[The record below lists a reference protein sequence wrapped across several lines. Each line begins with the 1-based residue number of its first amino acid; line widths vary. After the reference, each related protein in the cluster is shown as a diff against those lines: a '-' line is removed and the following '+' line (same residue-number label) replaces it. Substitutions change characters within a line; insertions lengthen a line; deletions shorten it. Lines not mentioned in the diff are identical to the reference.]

1 MNIELESLVAWPIG
15 RQLGFIVVVMLAINA
30 PIAWLWHLPQYQQ
43 FIAAKKSEQSLIL
56 AAEHKQ
62 ARLLVLARTETSET
76 DAGQLLTPAS
86 ALSASHF
93 SMAIAELNQSAQRYQ
108 LSVEVLELAAN
119 PASDG
124 VELRLLG
131 RYHDI
136 RAFCQAVAESSPLL
150 RLDNAEWQRRD
161 DISGQISFSAQ
172 ALFYQ
177 AHATVTAND

>member
-15 RQLGFIVVVMLAINA
+15 RQVGVIVAVTLAVNT

-43 FIAAKKSEQSLIL
+43 FIAAKNSEQSLIL

-62 ARLLVLARTETSET
+62 ARLLVLERTETNEKDASQLFPPTPPLSESRF
-76 DAGQLLTPAS
+76 A
-86 ALSASHF
+86 
-93 SMAIAELNQSAQRYQ
+93 MAIAQLNQIAQRYQ
-108 LSVEVLELAAN
+108 LSVELLELGAN

-124 VELRLLG
+124 VELRLVG

-136 RAFCQAVAESSPLL
+136 WAFCQAVAESSPLL
-150 RLDNAEWQRRD
+150 RLDNAEWQRRG
-161 DISGQISFSAQ
+161 DISGQISFRAQ

-177 AHATVTAND
+177 THAMVTAND